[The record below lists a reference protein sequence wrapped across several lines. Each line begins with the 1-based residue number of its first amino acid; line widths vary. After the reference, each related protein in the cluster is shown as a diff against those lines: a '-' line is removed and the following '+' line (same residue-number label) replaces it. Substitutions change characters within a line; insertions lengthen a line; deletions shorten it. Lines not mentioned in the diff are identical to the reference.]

1 MDHQDWKPVILKKKT
16 TTSSRG
22 GAAGAG
28 SQKKYNGGTNKQ
40 SAQDRNLRKLDEDEL
55 PTTRH
60 YDVGFRRRLQQARQ
74 EKKMTQKELAQKCS
88 VKQTV
93 IVDCENGKGDWD
105 NQLVNK
111 MERVLGTRLRKVK

>member
-16 TTSSRG
+16 ASITGS
-22 GAAGAG
+22 G

-40 SAQDRNLRKLDEDEL
+40 RTQDRDLRKLDEDEL
-55 PTTRH
+55 PTTKS
-60 YDVGFRRRLQQARQ
+60 YDVGFRKRLQQARQ
-74 EKKMTQKELAQKCS
+74 ENKMTQKELAQKCN

-111 MERVLGTRLRKVK
+111 MERVLKTRLRK